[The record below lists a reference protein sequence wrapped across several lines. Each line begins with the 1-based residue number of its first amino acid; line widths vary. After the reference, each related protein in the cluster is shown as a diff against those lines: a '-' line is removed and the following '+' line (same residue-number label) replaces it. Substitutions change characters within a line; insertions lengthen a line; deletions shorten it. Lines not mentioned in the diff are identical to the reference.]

1 MNNTIYTIGYSGINI
16 KDFIL
21 ILKYYR
27 ISCLVDTRSV
37 PYSKYFMD
45 FDKNILGSTLKNNN
59 IKYENY
65 DKEFGARQNNINFYS
80 KDGYLD
86 FSKFVKSSIFISG
99 IDKIKKEMDLGY
111 TFILMCSEKD
121 PIDCHRSIMVA
132 REFYK
137 KGYNIINILYDKNN
151 IIEYTQ
157 TDIENRLLDRYFSE
171 KGQGLL
177 FDNMDLSRK
186 SLIDIAYKK
195 RNIEIG
201 YRYNKN
207 EYLYDRVQ

>member
-45 FDKNILGSTLKNNN
+45 FDKNILESTLKNNN

-137 KGYNIINILYDKNN
+137 KGYNIINILYDKND

-171 KGQGLL
+171 RGQGLL

>member
-21 ILKYYR
+21 ILKRYK

-37 PYSKYFMD
+37 PYSKHFIN
-45 FDKNILGSTLKNNN
+45 FNKNILETTLKNNN
-59 IKYENY
+59 IEYRNY
-65 DKEFGARQNNINFYS
+65 YKEFGARQDNRIFYS
-80 KDGYLD
+80 EDGYLD

-171 KGQGLL
+171 RGQGLL

>member
-45 FDKNILGSTLKNNN
+45 FDKNILESTLKNNN

-65 DKEFGARQNNINFYS
+65 NKEFGARQNNINFYS

-86 FSKFVKSSIFISG
+86 FSKFVKSSIFING
-99 IDKIKKEMDLGY
+99 IDKIKKGMDLGY

-171 KGQGLL
+171 RGQGLL
-177 FDNMDLSRK
+177 FDNMDLSIK

>member
-45 FDKNILGSTLKNNN
+45 FDKNILESTLKNNN

-171 KGQGLL
+171 RGQGLL

>member
-21 ILKYYR
+21 ILKRYK

-37 PYSKYFMD
+37 PYSKHFIN
-45 FDKNILGSTLKNNN
+45 FNKNILETTLKNSN
-59 IKYENY
+59 IEYRNY
-65 DKEFGARQNNINFYS
+65 YKEFGARQDNRIFYS
-80 KDGYLD
+80 EDGYLD
-86 FSKFVKSSIFISG
+86 FSKFVKSDIFING

-171 KGQGLL
+171 RGQGLL

>member
-45 FDKNILGSTLKNNN
+45 FDKNILESTLKNNN

-137 KGYNIINILYDKNN
+137 KGYNIINILYDKND

-171 KGQGLL
+171 RGQGLL
-177 FDNMDLSRK
+177 FDNMDSSRK